1 MWARGR
7 VRPRMPQ
14 RGLRR
19 GLASS
24 CLPTRD
30 SIRLKTGNV
39 GWERLGCILDHGD
52 NKKSIAH
59 TYATIVGMPKN
70 PPSHIFRKLFERSPP
85 YHVATRWYSVAYV
98 IFVGQF
104 AGGYELEWP
113 ECGAFWSF
121 RFLIDRWSRTPWT
134 NRSLMAKRSKKRRI
148 RAILAR
154 NPRRPCPQ
162 KSRIPWKPI

>member
-1 MWARGR
+1 MLAVGA
-7 VRPRMPQ
+7 
-14 RGLRR
+14 GLR
-19 GLASS
+19 GSQG
-24 CLPTRD
+24 TMFG
-30 SIRLKTGNV
+30 SI
-39 GWERLGCILDHGD
+39 HGG

-59 TYATIVGMPKN
+59 TYDTIVGMPKN

-154 NPRRPCPQ
+154 NPRRTGPQ
-162 KSRIPWKPI
+162 KSRNPWKPI